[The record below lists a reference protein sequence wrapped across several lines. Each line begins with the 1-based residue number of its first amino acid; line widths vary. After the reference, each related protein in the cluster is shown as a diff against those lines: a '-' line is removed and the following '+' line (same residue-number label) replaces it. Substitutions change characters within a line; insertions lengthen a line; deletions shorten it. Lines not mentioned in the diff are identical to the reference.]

1 MAVQFGPK
9 IVARASKIYFVCQ
22 VNVKLAKGNEYSH
35 VARRVLL
42 VYHTQLHGFWLST
55 EKRTKAKQF
64 VADIFHRNFPV

>member
-1 MAVQFGPK
+1 
-9 IVARASKIYFVCQ
+9 
-22 VNVKLAKGNEYSH
+22 LAKGNEYSH